1 MVLIEIVADR
11 LATALVRW
19 PPMGRRKL
27 HHKDKQRGRN
37 ELIADYIEELTGEA
51 RTRKQVSSHIQVLK
65 PFVEG
70 DSFIMKWLSKE
81 DLCGGGHSGRWYGGS
96 GHGSGR
102 MRSNYPVTAPPHN
115 LRNAAPA
122 MSHYDAHALAKVKGM
137 LEVFEP
143 TDFQMFVQRKYGEDS
158 VDRLHTYTGSIT
170 HPRQPDDQIPD
181 WTTFAQQ
188 YPLLTRM
195 HTERPL
201 DCNILVANASLA
213 FPAETWKDKDGSALP
228 GVELG
233 ISFLCSSR
241 HLPAHSQVQC
251 QNSFYKDGK
260 FLKDH
265 SGHSTVPL
273 TLSEDGTTVETQ
285 VKFGS
290 LFWARTL
297 SYLAGRLRES
307 GDHTKD
313 PTEDVEAYIKGIT
326 ASQEIML
333 TTEHGHERLLVIYW
347 KFRLSTGSRGR
358 AYWQKIKMPAS
369 PKAVE
374 YIQQP
379 KDSRSDSVYDY
390 GMSYTDPST
399 SHLLQ
404 PSLQSPFEY
413 DASSSGGGSAPQ
425 SATWPPSMEDLTN
438 TAPPSAVDF
447 PTGDNSFD
455 FSGSNMNFSYDPSTF
470 DLSTF
475 DSSAFDFA
483 TGTTNDFAA
492 DPALQDYSTQDYS
505 TQWCDGY
512 ASASD
517 TQQQQQASLD
527 TSTAYPMTTS
537 DDTSQAAL
545 LAFDSQQSVAYPITQ
560 ESSQSQNI
568 FDSFGS
574 TYENS
579 YGSHAHH
586 QDAGQAY
593 GGAGQEMSHPSASN
607 LKDEEDPLAALADA
621 SSFLTRGMVGET

>member
-1 MVLIEIVADR
+1 
-11 LATALVRW
+11 
-19 PPMGRRKL
+19 MGRRKL
-27 HHKDKQRGRN
+27 HHKEKQRGRN

-65 PFVEG
+65 PFVVD

-96 GHGSGR
+96 AHGSGR

-122 MSHYDAHALAKVKGM
+122 MPHCDVHALAKVKGM

-170 HPRQPDDQIPD
+170 HPRQPDEQIQD
-181 WTTFAQQ
+181 WSTFAQQ
-188 YPLLTRM
+188 YPLLTTM
-195 HTERPL
+195 HTQRPL

-213 FPAETWKDKDGSALP
+213 FPTETWKDKDGSALP

-241 HLPAHSQVQC
+241 HLPANSQVQC

-297 SYLAGRLRES
+297 SYLAGRLGET
-307 GDHTKD
+307 GDDIKD
-313 PTEDVEAYIKGIT
+313 HSEDVSNYIRGIT

-347 KFRLSTGSRGR
+347 KFRLSTGTRGR
-358 AYWQKIKMPAS
+358 AYWQKMKMPAS
-369 PKAVE
+369 PALE
-374 YIQQP
+374 YAAQP
-379 KDSRSDSVYDY
+379 KDRSDSVYDY
-390 GMSYTDPST
+390 GLHYNDGSSSQHHPIPHQIHT
-399 SHLLQ
+399 Q

-413 DASSSGGGSAPQ
+413 DSSSGSAPT
-425 SATWPPSMEDLTN
+425 SATWPPSMDDITN

-447 PTGDNSFD
+447 TGDNSFD
-455 FSGSNMNFSYDPSTF
+455 FSAGNINLSYDPTF

-483 TGTTNDFAA
+483 ATTDFAA

-505 TQWCDGY
+505 TQWCDSY
-512 ASASD
+512 TAFD
-517 TQQQQQASLD
+517 TQQSMD
-527 TSTAYPMTTS
+527 TSS
-537 DDTSQAAL
+537 S
-545 LAFDSQQSVAYPITQ
+545 AYPITTSDSQ
-560 ESSQSQNI
+560 SLLAYDTQQSGSSYPIAGDSQSQNV
-568 FDSFGS
+568 FDSFG
-574 TYENS
+574 THYENS
-579 YGSHAHH
+579 YHASH
-586 QDAGQAY
+586 DGQAY
-593 GGAGQEMSHPSASN
+593 GGAGRDG
-607 LKDEEDPLAALADA
+607 LKEDDPLAALADA
-621 SSFLTRGMVGET
+621 SYMARGMVPLQSDHHTQ

>member
-1 MVLIEIVADR
+1 
-11 LATALVRW
+11 
-19 PPMGRRKL
+19 MGRRKL

-81 DLCGGGHSGRWYGGS
+81 DLCGGGHPGRWYGGS
-96 GHGSGR
+96 AHGSGR

-115 LRNAAPA
+115 LRNSGAPP
-122 MSHYDAHALAKVKGM
+122 MSQYDAHALAKVKNQ
-137 LEVFEP
+137 LELFEP

-170 HPRQPDDQIPD
+170 HPRQPDEQIQD
-181 WTTFAQQ
+181 WPTFAQDF
-188 YPLLTRM
+188 PLLATM
-195 HTERPL
+195 HTQRPL

-213 FPAETWKDKDGSALP
+213 FPTETWKDKDGSALP

-260 FLKDH
+260 FLRDH

-297 SYLAGRLRES
+297 SYLAGRLRETS
-307 GDHTKD
+307 DHAKD
-313 PTEDVEAYIKGIT
+313 PKEDVSAYIKGIT

-347 KFRLSTGSRGR
+347 KFRLSTGTRGR
-358 AYWQKIKMPAS
+358 AYWQKVKLPPTS
-369 PKAVE
+369 SAVE
-374 YIQQP
+374 YIEQP
-379 KDSRSDSVYDY
+379 KDRSDSVYDY
-390 GMSYTDPST
+390 ALQFGDASSSQQHQI
-399 SHLLQ
+399 SHQIHNQ

-413 DASSSGGGSAPQ
+413 DSSSGSAPT
-425 SATWPPSMEDLTN
+425 SATWPPSMDDITN
-438 TAPPSAVDF
+438 TAPASAVEY
-447 PTGDNSFD
+447 TGDNSFD
-455 FSGSNMNFSYDPSTF
+455 FSGGNINISYDPTF

-483 TGTTNDFAA
+483 TTTDFAA

-505 TQWCDGY
+505 TQWCDNY
-512 ASASD
+512 AAFDPQQSLDASSSYPVTTSDSQSLLAYD
-517 TQQQQQASLD
+517 TQQSAS
-527 TSTAYPMTTS
+527 SVYPT
-537 DDTSQAAL
+537 D
-545 LAFDSQQSVAYPITQ
+545 
-560 ESSQSQNI
+560 SQSQNV
-568 FDSFGS
+568 FDSFG
-574 TYENS
+574 THYDPS
-579 YGSHAHH
+579 YHGTTHE
-586 QDAGQAY
+586 GQAY
-593 GGAGQEMSHPSASN
+593 GGAGQDV
-607 LKDEEDPLAALADA
+607 LKDNEDPLAALADA
-621 SSFLTRGMVGET
+621 TGFMGRGMMGVEHQHQHTQ